1 MDQARLTSL
10 LHEWN
15 AGDPEAAEKVLLMVY
30 DELRRI
36 AASYFRHERPDHT
49 LQATA
54 IVHDA
59 YVRLIE
65 KNNVEW
71 KDRAHFV
78 GRVAHMMR
86 NILVDH
92 ARQHRTAKRGGQA
105 RRVTL
110 AEAAD
115 VAGRAPD
122 MLAVDEALSTL
133 AQLDP
138 QKASIVE
145 LRFFGG
151 LTIHE
156 TAGVLS
162 LSPTTTFRQWRQAK
176 TWLYRQLSG
185 EQRFPP
191 VIDPDR

>member
-1 MDQARLTSL
+1 MDKATITEL
-10 LHEWN
+10 LREWN
-15 AGDPEAAEKVLLMVY
+15 DGDPEAAEKVLPMVY

-36 AASYFRHERPDHT
+36 AGSYFRHERPDHT

-54 IVHDA
+54 IVHEA

-65 KNNVEW
+65 KNRVEW
-71 KDRAHFV
+71 KSRAHFV
-78 GRVAHMMR
+78 GRVTHMMR
-86 NILVDH
+86 HILVDH
-92 ARQHRTAKRGGQA
+92 ARQRQTTKRGGQA

-110 AEAAD
+110 AEAGEIAD
-115 VAGRAPD
+115 RPPD
-122 MLAVDEALSTL
+122 VLAVDEALGAL

-156 TAGVLS
+156 VAAVLAV
-162 LSPTTTFRQWRQAK
+162 SPTTVFRRWRQAK
-176 TWLYRQLSG
+176 TWLHLQLSG
-185 EQRFPP
+185 ERPLASFE
-191 VIDPDR
+191 DPTE

>member
-1 MDQARLTSL
+1 MDKATITDL
-10 LHEWN
+10 LREWN
-15 AGDPEAAEKVLLMVY
+15 DGNLEAAEKVLPMVY

-36 AASYFRHERPDHT
+36 AGSYFRHERQDHT

-54 IVHDA
+54 IVHEA

-71 KDRAHFV
+71 QDRAHFV
-78 GRVAHMMR
+78 GRVASMMR
-86 NILVDH
+86 HILVDH
-92 ARQHRTAKRGGQA
+92 ARRQKTARHGGQA

-110 AEAAD
+110 AEAAATAD
-115 VAGRAPD
+115 RPPD
-122 MLAVDEALSTL
+122 MLAVDEALNDL
-133 AQLDP
+133 AEFDP

-156 TAGVLS
+156 TAGVLA

-176 TWLYRQLSG
+176 TWLHRQLSG
-185 EQRFPP
+185 EQQLSS
-191 VIDPDR
+191 DDD